1 VIKFIAAAL
10 WICAVTIGAVFYSFQ
25 QAGAKADIPV
35 PAMLGGLDYVKTE
48 MVSVPVVKDG
58 VIEGYFLT
66 RLVYTVEPR
75 KMAMLS
81 VPAESLI
88 IDEVY
93 SYVYGNPEVDFI
105 RHEAIDLDAFRAG
118 IRDRINKRV
127 GDELVQEVLVEQ
139 IDFLT
144 KDEIR
149 DNTIRRRMSS
159 GANERAVAKAFK
171 GD

>member
-1 VIKFIAAAL
+1 
-10 WICAVTIGAVFYSFQ
+10 
-25 QAGAKADIPV
+25 
-35 PAMLGGLDYVKTE
+35 

-66 RLVYTVEPR
+66 RLVYTVEPH

-81 VPAESLI
+81 VPAET
-88 IDEVY
+88 
-93 SYVYGNPEVDFI
+93 
-105 RHEAIDLDAFRAG
+105 LDHRRGLFLRVRQPRTSISSGTTRSTSTRFAPASATA
-118 IRDRINKRV
+118 INKRV

-149 DNTIRRRMSS
+149 DNTIRRRMSA
-159 GANERAVAKAFK
+159 GASERAVAKTFQRPLSRLRRVPAVA
-171 GD
+171 DLPAEIALT